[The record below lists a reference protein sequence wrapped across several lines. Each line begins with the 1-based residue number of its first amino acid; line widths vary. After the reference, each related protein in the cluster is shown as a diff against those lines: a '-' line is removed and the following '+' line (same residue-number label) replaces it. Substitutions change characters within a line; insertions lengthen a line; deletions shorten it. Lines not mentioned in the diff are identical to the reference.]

1 MARNLIAN
9 TTLPRRYAEAMQAVG
24 KALQVPVIDLI
35 SRYIAYEVQNNC
47 MDQHGGVLTGSGVH
61 PYTPQGQMML
71 ANAHAEGCI
80 AALKP

>member
-47 MDQHGGVLTGSGVH
+47 MDQHG
-61 PYTPQGQMML
+61 
-71 ANAHAEGCI
+71 
-80 AALKP
+80 